1 MYSYI
6 KGELVE
12 IIGEDLIVLEAGQI
26 GYNIRIP
33 SQVLDYLP
41 GIGSEVKIY
50 TYRYVREDAHIL
62 YGFLS
67 RDDLEVFKLLIGV
80 SGIGPKG
87 ALAVLSVMSTDD
99 LRFAILSEDSK
110 AISKAPG
117 VGSKTAQRVIIELK
131 DKLRLEDAFEAKLAH
146 KEDSPVR
153 SVVNSK
159 KNEAVEALVSL
170 GYSSS
175 EALKVLSGIAI
186 TEESSVEEILK
197 EALKSMAF
205 M

>member
-1 MYSYI
+1 MYAYI
-6 KGELVE
+6 KGELAE
-12 IIGEDLIVLEAGQI
+12 IISSDWIVVENNQI

-41 GIGSEVKIY
+41 GIGQEVKIY
-50 TYRYVREDAHIL
+50 TYLYVREDVNML
-62 YGFLS
+62 YGFLT
-67 RDDLEVFKLLIGV
+67 RDDLEVFKMLIGV

-87 ALAVLSVMSTDD
+87 ALAILSVMSTDD
-99 LRFAILSEDSK
+99 LRFAVLGDDAK

-131 DKLRLEDAFEAKLAH
+131 DKLSLEDAIDKRFHNASSQS
-146 KEDSPVR
+146 SP
-153 SVVNSK
+153 NLLTGK

-175 EALKVLSGIAI
+175 EAVKVLGQIEI
-186 TEESSVEEILK
+186 TEERSVEDILK
-197 EALKSMAF
+197 EALKNMAF

>member
-1 MYSYI
+1 M
-6 KGELVE
+6 
-12 IIGEDLIVLEAGQI
+12 
-26 GYNIRIP
+26 
-33 SQVLDYLP
+33 
-41 GIGSEVKIY
+41 
-50 TYRYVREDAHIL
+50 
-62 YGFLS
+62 
-67 RDDLEVFKLLIGV
+67 VFC
-80 SGIGPKG
+80 PKG